1 MLALSVEMTLLYR
14 KSSRG
19 MSSTT
24 SSVTVDFNLTFGGR
38 MASFVGHKDRIAE
51 LMWTWQ
57 LENSSEISGTLHFE
71 GIVAVEIVRFEDMKS
86 RLGRLA

>member
-14 KSSRG
+14 KASRG

-24 SSVTVDFNLTFGGR
+24 SSVTVDFNVTFGGR

-57 LENSSEISGTLHFE
+57 LESSSEISGTLQSRAF
-71 GIVAVEIVRFEDMKS
+71 VAAQVARNGEVRS
-86 RLGRLA
+86 